1 MSTPGAGRD
10 GSDHRTTPLVRYENP
25 EQGVAR
31 IVLDRP
37 SYRNA
42 QNTQLL
48 YELDEMFMKATRDEG
63 IKVIILAGDGPDFS
77 AGHDLRE
84 ENPAIPGRPVAT
96 LESDST
102 APGVEGRHSYEC
114 EIYLGMCRR
123 WRDLPKPTIAQVHG
137 RAIAGALMLIWPM
150 DLIIA
155 GDSALFSDPVVAFGL
170 NGGEYFLHGWEVG
183 PRKAKEML
191 FTGEPLTAGEARQLG
206 MVNHVVP
213 DSELTEFT
221 LDKAR
226 RICRMP
232 AYGLRLAKSSVNSAL
247 KTQGQDAALDA
258 AFGMHIAGHANNLH
272 RHGALI
278 APQGADT
285 IRNLSTNR

>member
-1 MSTPGAGRD
+1 M
-10 GSDHRTTPLVRYENP
+10 VRYENP
-25 EQGVAR
+25 AQGVAR

-37 SYRNA
+37 SQRNA

-48 YELDEMFMKATRDEG
+48 YELDEMFMKAAQDED
-63 IKVIILAGDGPDFS
+63 IKVVILTGDGPDFS

-84 ENPAIPGRPVAT
+84 EDPAIPGRPVAT
-96 LESDST
+96 LESDSG
-102 APGVEGRHSYEC
+102 APGVEGRHAFEC
-114 EIYLGMCRR
+114 EVYLGMCRR

-191 FTGEPLTAGEARQLG
+191 FTGEPLSADEAHRLG

-213 DSELTEFT
+213 DSELAEFT
-221 LDKAR
+221 LDMAR

-232 AYGLRLAKSSVNSAL
+232 SYGLRLAKSSVNGAL
-247 KTQGQDAALDA
+247 KTQGQESALDT
-258 AFGMHIAGHANNLH
+258 AFGWHIAGHANNLH
-272 RHGALI
+272 RHGSI
-278 APQGADT
+278 IDPRGIDM
-285 IRNLSTNR
+285 IRDLSKSR